1 MDIKRSCLLSSL
13 IDNTKP
19 IMSTPRN
26 RPPPMFSS
34 ESNTD
39 NIYALQ
45 LTPLVNVHASEKSGL
60 LDEQFH
66 LEHDIDHQSSMKTQ
80 DSFRTTYSSLQTI
93 LSQMQLKLASVFLE
107 ETEYLKQREQQV
119 EQEEQSLTKRMQQ
132 LKNIQIERKQIEQEF
147 SKLKDRLE
155 TAVIEVTNFQTNGI
169 QILRTLFSESRQI
182 DEELSGL
189 ISQCIASLCRS
200 RTIVNSKINN
210 FLQKSEYIQSEFID
224 RQVLIH
230 DTQSSIQLMLELVN
244 TLNQLNTEH
253 SQDIIIATT
262 DFEKRYQEFTDL
274 SQTTKYHL
282 NVDKEMNEIRLLEN
296 KKIQL
301 EKELL
306 EQTILLEN
314 ITTIIGKSIIN

>member
-26 RPPPMFSS
+26 RPPQMFSS

-39 NIYALQ
+39 NIYALN
-45 LTPLVNVHASEKSGL
+45 LTPLVNASEKSGL
-60 LDEQFH
+60 LDEQFR

-210 FLQKSEYIQSEFID
+210 FLQKSEYIQTEFVD

>member
-26 RPPPMFSS
+26 RPPQMFSS

-39 NIYALQ
+39 NIYALN
-45 LTPLVNVHASEKSGL
+45 LTPLVNASEKSGL
-60 LDEQFH
+60 LDEQFR

>member
-26 RPPPMFSS
+26 RPPQMFSS

-39 NIYALQ
+39 NIYALN
-45 LTPLVNVHASEKSGL
+45 LTPLVNASEKSGL
-60 LDEQFH
+60 LDEQFR

-262 DFEKRYQEFTDL
+262 DFEKRYQEFIDL
-274 SQTTKYHL
+274 SQTTKNHL